1 MSAMSHYGPLR
12 STWHLTPLLQRT
24 GSHKWTT
31 TLQWKG
37 CHSLKGRPITLTPLQ
52 TATTRVKCRWYC
64 TLRHASTLA
73 WGDPQASQYDPL
85 GFIPPITTRT
95 HLRYLKAGQQMVWQD
110 WTPVSETSG
119 QLPWSQSPQ
128 IPALLCADKP
138 TASTELHIFRNML
151 ERAYG
156 SEAYLRTVDDQLGLN
171 LNWMSPIHFLP
182 IFL

>member
-1 MSAMSHYGPLR
+1 MTGLNPSLRDELTAPL
-12 STWHLTPLLQRT
+12 
-24 GSHKWTT
+24 
-31 TLQWKG
+31 
-37 CHSLKGRPITLTPLQ
+37 I
-52 TATTRVKCRWYC
+52 
-64 TLRHASTLA
+64 
-73 WGDPQASQYDPL
+73 
-85 GFIPPITTRT
+85 
-95 HLRYLKAGQQMVWQD
+95 
-110 WTPVSETSG
+110 
-119 QLPWSQSPQ
+119 SPQ